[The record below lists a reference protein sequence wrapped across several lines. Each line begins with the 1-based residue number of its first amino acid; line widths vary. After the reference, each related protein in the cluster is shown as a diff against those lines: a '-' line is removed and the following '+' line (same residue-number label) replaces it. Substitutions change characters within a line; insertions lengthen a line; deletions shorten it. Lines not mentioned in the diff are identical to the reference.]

1 MIITRS
7 ERADSARGEGDG
19 LATAARRA
27 EHRPM
32 ATHDRNAEDKAEDGD
47 GRYRTFAAFYP
58 FYLTEHVNRTSR
70 RLHVIGTTLVIA
82 AVIFGFLVDWRFFVA
97 APLVGYGFAW
107 VGHFVFEKNRPAT
120 FKYPLYSLAGD
131 FRLWFEVVTGRRP
144 F

>member
-1 MIITRS
+1 V
-7 ERADSARGEGDG
+7 RGESDG

-82 AVIFGFLVDWRFFVA
+82 AVILGFLVDWRFFVA
-97 APLVGYGFAW
+97 APLLGYGFAW
-107 VGHFVFEKNRPAT
+107 VGHFMFEKNQPAS
-120 FKYPLYSLAGD
+120 FKQPLYSFMGD
-131 FRLWFEVVTGRRP
+131 WKMFWQILSGKIAF
-144 F
+144 